1 MFENVYSSQFFLG
14 KYVITFDYLTD
25 KKRGGNGKKVSDN
38 ITKNKQFI
46 IDWYKMVLHEIMPF
60 ITHSSSL

>member
-1 MFENVYSSQFFLG
+1 MFENVYLSQFFLG

-46 IDWYKMVLHEIMPF
+46 ID
-60 ITHSSSL
+60 